1 MVPPTAS
8 KAGGGTPREPPAP
21 RCTIRNCPEAAEQTF
36 TTRVGRIKVLV
47 PLCAHHVKV
56 AFAPDGE
63 LGRRHHPLPMTSPA
77 QGRARPAIG
86 RTDSAS

>member
-8 KAGGGTPREPPAP
+8 KAGDGTRREPPAP
-21 RCTIRNCPEAAEQTF
+21 RCTIRNCSEAAEQTF

-47 PLCAHHVKV
+47 PLCPHHVKV

-63 LGRRHHPLPMTSPA
+63 SGGTRHPLPTGIS
-77 QGRARPAIG
+77 
-86 RTDSAS
+86 SASGSARD